1 MDSMIFTYKYKL
13 CHRNR
18 YRLYTDIDI
27 DYNIGCA
34 WGVLGVCLGVPWV
47 CLGCAWGMLG
57 CAWRVPGYAWRML
70 GCAWGVPGRAWG
82 VLRWLACVW
91 RDGPLGVD
99 PSVTPSLCCC
109 MSSSCACGCRL
120 WRGHVL
126 QTLRQAEFNC
136 FTPPRTCVDFTQ
148 PVTWRDVGNACTL
161 FCRSGVWRVPSLMWP
176 SQQAVLD
183 RETAN
188 ALTWVSQKKQ
198 HPGAMHFTTS
208 NNFCPHPW
216 LSQTKALCRH
226 P

>member
-82 VLRWLACVW
+82 VPWVCLGCAWACSGCAWLVLDAYSQAHP
-91 RDGPLGVD
+91 RH
-99 PSVTPSLCCC
+99 TP
-109 MSSSCACGCRL
+109 GTPQI
-120 WRGHVL
+120 HVHI
-126 QTLRQAEFNC
+126 
-136 FTPPRTCVDFTQ
+136 RTCVHIYTYI
-148 PVTWRDVGNACTL
+148 CTDI
-161 FCRSGVWRVPSLMWP
+161 
-176 SQQAVLD
+176 Q
-183 RETAN
+183 
-188 ALTWVSQKKQ
+188 
-198 HPGAMHFTTS
+198 
-208 NNFCPHPW
+208 
-216 LSQTKALCRH
+216 
-226 P
+226 